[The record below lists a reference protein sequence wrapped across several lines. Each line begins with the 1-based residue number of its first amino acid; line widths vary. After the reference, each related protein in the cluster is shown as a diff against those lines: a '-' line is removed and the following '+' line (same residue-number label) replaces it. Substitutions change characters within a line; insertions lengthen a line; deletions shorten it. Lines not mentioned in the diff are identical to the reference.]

1 MSGVTDF
8 PDEEA
13 RVPAR
18 KPARA
23 SESAGEDEGGGGIA
37 IRLPRVP
44 LGPRITKF
52 YHDVILEM
60 KKVAWPA
67 RTQVWSTTVVVVIAV
82 VFFGFYLFGCDYVF
96 NQLFKLLE
104 KTINKR

>member
-8 PDEEA
+8 P
-13 RVPAR
+13 
-18 KPARA
+18 
-23 SESAGEDEGGGGIA
+23 EDESRSAESKGISV
-37 IRLPRVP
+37 RLPKLP
-44 LGPRITKF
+44 IGQRIVKF

-67 RTQVWSTTVVVVIAV
+67 RSQVWSTTIVVFIAV
-82 VFFGFYLFGCDYVF
+82 VFFGFYLFGCDYAF

-104 KTINKR
+104 RTINKR

>member
-8 PDEEA
+8 PDEES
-13 RVPAR
+13 RPA
-18 KPARA
+18 
-23 SESAGEDEGGGGIA
+23 EGKSISVH
-37 IRLPRVP
+37 LPRLP

-52 YHDVILEM
+52 YRDVILEM

-82 VFFGFYLFGCDYVF
+82 IFFGFYLFGCDTLF
-96 NQLFKLLE
+96 NQFFKFLE